1 MEPNPGSAGWWPSPT
16 CRARPR
22 CRITAPKSLTASLA
36 TSIRT
41 MTRTG
46 IAIDQISCNALR
58 RRRRPIEGFR
68 VKRLFCVK
76 RLAQISPSAAGV
88 FLILALLLAGLGE
101 ARAAWPERTITIIVP
116 FPAGGPSDLLGRLL
130 AAELAPNLKQNV
142 IVENRTGAVGNIGI
156 AAAARAEPDGYTLL
170 VVTNV
175 VLINPSVSRVSY
187 DPLKDLAPIAY
198 LGAAPNVIITRPA
211 SGIASIA
218 DLISRARAAPDKLNY
233 ASPGVGSVSQLA
245 VELLKLR
252 ANIGITHIPFNGAT
266 PALQAALAG
275 TTDIGS
281 ISIAGLIGFIR
292 SGELKG
298 LAQTG
303 SERWFDLPDVPTMGE
318 AGIPNAV
325 VETTQMFLAPAGT
338 PGPIIARL
346 TEETRVILQNPDIKA
361 KMLNAGF
368 MVKYEGPEDL
378 HSRMV
383 REIPMWKEIVE
394 RAGLEKK

>member
-1 MEPNPGSAGWWPSPT
+1 V
-16 CRARPR
+16 RKL
-22 CRITAPKSLTASLA
+22 APISKLVAS
-36 TSIRT
+36 
-41 MTRTG
+41 
-46 IAIDQISCNALR
+46 
-58 RRRRPIEGFR
+58 
-68 VKRLFCVK
+68 
-76 RLAQISPSAAGV
+76 V
-88 FLILALLLAGLGE
+88 FLILALALVGLDDQ

-130 AAELAPNLKQNV
+130 AAELAPKLGRNV
-142 IVENRTGAVGNIGI
+142 IVENHVGAVGNIGI
-156 AAAARAEPDGYTLL
+156 SAGARAEPDGYTLV

-175 VLINPSVSRVSY
+175 VLINPSVSRVAY
-187 DPLKDLAPIAY
+187 DPLKDFAPIAY
-198 LGAAPNVIITRPA
+198 LGAAPNVIITRTA

-218 DLISRARAAPDKLNY
+218 DLISRAKADPGKLNY
-233 ASPGVGSVSQLA
+233 ASPGVGSVSQLT

-252 ANIGITHIPFNGAT
+252 ADIDITHIPFSGAA

-275 TTDIGS
+275 TTDIAS
-281 ISIAGLIGFIR
+281 VSIAGLIGFIR
-292 SGELKG
+292 SGELKA

-303 SERWFDLPDVPTMGE
+303 SERWYDLPDVPTMGE

-325 VETTQMFLAPAGT
+325 VETSQMFLAPSGT
-338 PGPIIARL
+338 AAPIIRRL
-346 TEETRVILQNPDIKA
+346 TEETQVILQNPDIKA

-394 RAGLEKK
+394 RASLEKR